1 MRALR
6 FFFLG
11 FCGILV
17 GRLFLL
23 QVVSAG
29 FYDAVA
35 EGQYSLYEELV
46 PERGRILVHDDGDLT
61 EYPVATDEPRARV
74 FADPSKIEDPVDAG
88 KRIARALEIEGIEE
102 YERKML
108 IAELEAAGKTEEL
121 AALKILDDNP
131 CTPPEV
137 EIVAAEIPME
147 ETVPEVV
154 PIEPCVQE
162 EEEINKVEQLI
173 ERLSR
178 KERQYAPVARNVSQ
192 EALDR
197 LLELEIVG
205 VDYMLEDVRSYPEIG
220 FGGHVL
226 GFVGRDSED
235 KPIGQYGLEGY
246 FQDFLA
252 GKTGELYSQAD
263 GAGRWIGVGDRD
275 FTPAVDGGDLVL
287 TIDRTL
293 QYTACKKLTETVEK
307 FDADGGALVIVE
319 PSTGR
324 ILSMC
329 GAPDFDPNSY
339 AQVEDISV
347 YNNPAIFTP
356 YEPGSIFKPI
366 AMAAALD
373 TGSISP
379 STTFTDEGFVKV
391 DDRTIRNAAQKVYG
405 LVTMTQVLEDSVN
418 TGMVWV
424 MRRAGRD
431 VFEDYVR
438 NFGFGALTGIE
449 LNKEVAGTIASLDQP
464 GEVYA
469 ATASFGQGM
478 TVTPL
483 QMVMAYAAIAN
494 GGALMQPMIVDEMR
508 YADGTIERSSPQKVR
523 QVISAKTATTL
534 SAMLVSVIEEGH
546 GKRAGVDGY
555 WIGGKTGTAQIAVNG
570 VYSEDAFNGSF
581 AGFGPI
587 DDPKFAMIVKIE
599 NPKADQILYAESTAA
614 PLFGEIAEF
623 LLEYYDVAPE
633 RATE

>member
-11 FCGILV
+11 FCGVLV

-29 FYDAVA
+29 FYEAVA

-46 PERGRILVHDDGDLT
+46 PERGRILVRDDGDLT

-74 FADPSKIEDPVDAG
+74 FADPSKLEDPVDAG
-88 KRIARALEIEGIEE
+88 KRIARVLEIEGIEE
-102 YERKML
+102 YERKIL
-108 IAELEAAGKTEEL
+108 IAELEAAGKAEEL
-121 AALKILDDNP
+121 TALRMLDQDPCAVVADPAAVIAE
-131 CTPPEV
+131 PETCV
-137 EIVAAEIPME
+137 PKAE
-147 ETVPEVV
+147 
-154 PIEPCVQE
+154 EP
-162 EEEINKVEQLI
+162 NKVEQLI
-173 ERLSR
+173 ERLVR
-178 KERQYAPVARNVSQ
+178 QERQYAPVARNVSQ
-192 EALDR
+192 ETLDR
-197 LLELEIVG
+197 LLELEIPG
-205 VDYMLEDVRSYPEIG
+205 LDYMLEDVRSYPEVG

-235 KPIGQYGLEGY
+235 EPVGQYGIEGY

-275 FTPAVDGGDLVL
+275 FTPAVDGGDLML

-293 QYTACKKLTETVEK
+293 QYTACKKLQDTVTK
-307 FDADGGALVIVE
+307 YDADGGALVIVE

-324 ILSMC
+324 ILAMC
-329 GAPDFDPNSY
+329 GAPDFDSNTY
-339 AQVEDISV
+339 ASVEDISV

-356 YEPGSIFKPI
+356 YEPGSIFKPV

-373 TGSISP
+373 AGSLTP
-379 STTFTDEGFVKV
+379 STTFEDVGYVKI
-391 DDRTIRNAAQKVYG
+391 DDRTIRNAADKVYG
-405 LVTMTQVLEDSVN
+405 MVTMTQVLEDSVN

-431 VFEDYVR
+431 VFEEYVR
-438 NFGFGALTGIE
+438 NFGFGTLSGLE
-449 LNKEVAGTIASLDQP
+449 LNKEAPGTIAALDQP

-469 ATASFGQGM
+469 ATASFGQGI
-478 TVTPL
+478 TTTPL

-508 YADGTIERSSPQKVR
+508 YADGTIERRSPQKIR

-534 SAMLVSVIEEGH
+534 SAMLVSVVEEGH
-546 GKRAGVDGY
+546 GKRAGVKGY

-570 VYSEDAFNGSF
+570 VYSESAFNASF

-599 NPKADQILYAESTAA
+599 NPKSDHILYAESTAA
-614 PLFGEIAEF
+614 PLFGEVADF